1 MNKRQQTKE
10 LFLAWTKRDVAD
22 LRLYLCQ
29 LRKDV
34 TTESF
39 REREFINESFAGN
52 SERSFFRKTT
62 KRRLDAKE
70 FRRRQFIRFIR
81 GRKNILENVFF
92 LHTTVRLF
100 SIQGKRENQISA
112 TFNYFRV

>member
-1 MNKRQQTKE
+1 MDANKRRQTKE

-39 REREFINESFAGN
+39 REREFINESFAGAG
-52 SERSFFRKTT
+52 ERSFFFGKLPSVGWMRRSSEGDNLSDLLEKEKTSLRMFSSCI
-62 KRRLDAKE
+62 RRVT
-70 FRRRQFIRFIR
+70 FS
-81 GRKNILENVFF
+81 
-92 LHTTVRLF
+92 
-100 SIQGKRENQISA
+100 SIQRKPD
-112 TFNYFRV
+112 FRNI